1 MILKNI
7 FPYNEDLL
15 KLNKIF
21 NKNNADNLRI
31 VGGAIR
37 NFLLN
42 KKIIDFDL
50 SCILPPEQVARILE
64 ENDIKYI
71 SVGAKFGTI
80 TAIIKGKPYEITSAR
95 EDIQTDG
102 RHAIVKYTNN
112 FKIDAERRDFTFNA
126 LYLDF
131 NNNLYDYF
139 DGVAD
144 LKKGIVRFIGN
155 PESRIKEDY
164 LRILRFF
171 RFYCYYGTIL
181 DNEGLNF
188 TIQYKNQLLNL
199 SGERVK
205 SEMFKIL
212 NADYP
217 IQTLKIMEQHNILQ
231 IITNLSKFNF
241 KELEILYSLK
251 QYLKTE
257 INAELPISILLDR
270 VEDLNILKIKWRL
283 SKNEFNK
290 ISYLI
295 KHKND
300 EIYSEKDI
308 KRILFLEN
316 NKDYLINLIVLNGV
330 INNQKLDKINGDL
343 NFLNSLKLPRL
354 PINGNDLENNDFS
367 NKIEYKNLIDKA
379 NEIFIESDFSLNKEE
394 ILKKLAIVN
403 PPSYT
408 N

>member
-1 MILKNI
+1 MIKIN
-7 FPYNEDLL
+7 FPYNKDLL
-15 KLNKIF
+15 KLNEIF
-21 NKNNADNLRI
+21 NKNSADNLRI

-37 NFLLN
+37 NFLLD

-50 SCILPPEQVARILE
+50 SCILPPEQIVKMLE

-71 SVGAKFGTI
+71 AVGAKFGTI
-80 TAIIKGKPYEITSAR
+80 TAIIKNKPYEITSAR
-95 EDIQTDG
+95 KDIQTDG
-102 RHAIVKYTNN
+102 RHAVVKYTND

-139 DGVAD
+139 DGVSD

-155 PESRIKEDY
+155 PELRIKEDY

-181 DNEGLNF
+181 DTEGLKF
-188 TIQYKNQLLNL
+188 AVEYKNKLPSL
-199 SGERVK
+199 SSERIK

-217 IQTLKIMEQHNILQ
+217 IQILKIMERHGILQ
-231 IITNLSKFNF
+231 IATDINEFNF
-241 KELEILYSLK
+241 KELEIFYSIK
-251 QYLKTE
+251 KYLNIE
-257 INAELPISILLDR
+257 IDTELPISLLLNNI
-270 VEDLNILKIKWRL
+270 EDLNTLNNKWKL

-290 ISYLI
+290 ILYLL

-300 EIYSEKDI
+300 KIYSEKDI

-316 NKDYLINLIVLNGV
+316 NRSYLCNLIILNGI
-330 INNQKLDKINGDL
+330 INNQNTDSINKNL
-343 NFLNSLKLPRL
+343 NFINSLKLPKL
-354 PINGNDLENNDFS
+354 PINGNDLENNGFL
-367 NKIEYKNLIDKA
+367 NKVEYKNLIKKA
-379 NEIFIESDFSLNKEE
+379 NEIFIESDYTLNKEE
-394 ILKKLAIVN
+394 ILKSI
-403 PPSYT
+403 
-408 N
+408 